1 MTTRITSHLCVSHP
15 VRSMGPMVPTTP
27 SPTHLEDELVDEF
40 LWLEDIHGERP
51 KEWVQEQNQ
60 RTETLLDGPELAS
73 MTERVLGVMDNP
85 SRIAAVTKHG
95 PHYYNFWRDAQHPR
109 GLWRRT
115 TWESWLSDSPDWDVL
130 LDVDELA
137 RTENVDWV
145 FSGARL
151 LRPRYT
157 DGQWQRALVRLSPDG
172 GDAVR
177 TREFDLGTQEF
188 VAGGFDVPTAKSSV
202 SWVDADTLFVATD
215 TGPGSMTES
224 SYPRQVRRV
233 SRGQSITDAPV
244 IFEVPVDHAQAAV
257 YKDHTP
263 GFERV
268 VAMDL
273 VEFFTVRTY
282 LWSEEQWVELDLDP
296 TVSVDLHN
304 QWLLIRPRHTLE
316 LNGIEYPAGCLLAAD
331 VQAFL
336 NGDRSVQSVFTPDE
350 HSSLEGW
357 SWTRDHLILNTLHDV
372 SSALYSTVPG
382 EWELTALPGIP
393 PLHSASAWAVDDE
406 DAKVGNDYFF
416 SVTGFLTPSSLGRG
430 SLPDL
435 SGPDADGAADS
446 TARKASEPAALK
458 RAPSFFDAQ
467 GLEVTQH
474 FAVSA
479 DGTRVPYFQVGPCEL
494 ELDGLNPTL
503 LSGYGGFEVSRTP
516 GYSGATGITW
526 LTREDQR
533 GRTGVYV
540 IANIRG
546 GGEYGPSWHTAALK
560 QNRHRAYE
568 DFAAVAKDL
577 HRRGVCTARNLAC
590 AGGSN
595 GGLLV
600 GNMLTTYPDLFGAI
614 SCGVPLLDMRR
625 YTKLS
630 AGASWIAEYGDPDVP
645 EQWNYIRTFSPYHLL
660 SAATCYP
667 PTLIWTATSDDRVG
681 PVQARKMAAKMLDQG
696 HDNVWFHEATD
707 GGHAGA
713 SDNRQAAALH
723 ARSHEFMWRMLEN
736 LKGR

>member
-1 MTTRITSHLCVSHP
+1 
-15 VRSMGPMVPTTP
+15 MVPTTP

-645 EQWNYIRTFSPYHLL
+645 EQWDYIRTFSPYHLL
-660 SAATCYP
+660 SAAMCYP

>member
-1 MTTRITSHLCVSHP
+1 MVTSS
-15 VRSMGPMVPTTP
+15 T
-27 SPTHLEDELVDEF
+27 SPTNLEDELVDEF

-51 KEWVQEQNQ
+51 MEWVQEQNR
-60 RTETLLDGPELAS
+60 RTETLLDGPDLVA
-73 MTERVLGVMDNP
+73 MTDRVLDVLDSP
-85 SRIAAVTKHG
+85 SRIPSVTKHG
-95 PHYYNFWRDAQHPR
+95 PYYYNFWRDAQHPR

-115 TWESWLSDSPDWDVL
+115 TWESWLIDSPEWDVL

-151 LRPRYT
+151 LRPQYT
-157 DGQWQRALVRLSPDG
+157 DGQWRRVLVRLSPDG

-177 TREFDLGTQEF
+177 TREFDLDTREF

-202 SWVDADTLFVATD
+202 SWVDADTVFVATD

-233 SRGQSITDAPV
+233 TRGQKIADAPV

-273 VEFFTVRTY
+273 VDFFTVRTHV
-282 LWSEEQWVELDLDP
+282 WREDQWVELDVDP
-296 TVSVDLHN
+296 TVSVDLHK
-304 QWLLIRPRHTLE
+304 QWLLLRPRHPLKLDGT
-316 LNGIEYPAGCLLAAD
+316 EYPAGCLLAAD
-331 VQAFL
+331 VNEFM
-336 NGDRSVQSVFTPDE
+336 NGHRSVEPVFTPDA
-350 HSSLEGW
+350 HTSLEGW

-382 EWELTALPGIP
+382 EWDLIPLPGIP

-406 DAKVGNDYFF
+406 DSEAGNDYFF

-435 SGPDADGAADS
+435 SATGAETDDR
-446 TARKASEPAALK
+446 TAREANEPTILK
-458 RAPSFFDAQ
+458 RAPSFFDAR

-474 FAVSA
+474 FAVSK
-479 DGTRVPYFQVGPCEL
+479 DGTRVPYFQVGPRDL

-516 GYSGATGITW
+516 GYSGATGLTW
-526 LTREDQR
+526 LTREDPR

-540 IANIRG
+540 VANIRG

-560 QNRHRAYE
+560 ENRHRAYE
-568 DFAAVAKDL
+568 DFAAVAEDL
-577 HRRGVCTARNLAC
+577 HRRGVCTARKLAC

-600 GNMLTTYPDLFGAI
+600 GNMLTTYPELFGAI

-625 YTKLS
+625 YAKLS
-630 AGASWIAEYGDPDVP
+630 AGASWIAEYGDPEQP
-645 EQWNYIRTFSPYHLL
+645 EQWEYIRTFSPYHLL
-660 SAATCYP
+660 SPAECYP
-667 PTLIWTATSDDRVG
+667 PALIWTATSDDRVG

-696 HDNVWFHEATD
+696 HQNVWFHETTD

-723 ARSHEFMWRMLEN
+723 ARSHEFMWHMLEN
-736 LKGR
+736 PKGR

>member
-1 MTTRITSHLCVSHP
+1 MATP
-15 VRSMGPMVPTTP
+15 PTASARPLTEP
-27 SPTHLEDELVDEF
+27 ADEF
-40 LWLEDIHGERP
+40 LWLEEIHGEQP
-51 KEWVQEQNQ
+51 MEWVREQNR
-60 RTETLLDGPELAS
+60 RTDTLLDGPDLES
-73 MTERVLGVMDNP
+73 MTERVLDALDSP
-85 SRIAAVTKHG
+85 SRIPAVTKHG

-109 GLWRRT
+109 GVWRRT
-115 TWESWLSDSPDWDVL
+115 TWESWLGDNPEWDVL
-130 LDVDELA
+130 LDIDHLA
-137 RTENVDWV
+137 RTESVEWV

-151 LRPRYT
+151 LRPQYT

-177 TREFDLGTQEF
+177 TREFDLEIREF
-188 VAGGFDVPTAKSSV
+188 VTGGFDVPTAKSSV
-202 SWVDADTLFVATD
+202 SWVDADTVFVATD

-233 SRGQSITDAPV
+233 CRGQRVKDAPV
-244 IFEVPVDHAQAAV
+244 IFEVPVTHAQAAV

-268 VAMDL
+268 IAMDL
-273 VEFFTVRTY
+273 ADFFTARTHV
-282 LWSEEQWVELDLDP
+282 WSGEQWVELDLDP
-296 TVSVDLHN
+296 TVSVDLHK
-304 QWLLIRPRHTLE
+304 QWLLMRPRHTLE
-316 LNGIEYPAGCLLAAD
+316 LNGTEYPAGSLLAARVD
-331 VQAFL
+331 AFMR
-336 NGDRSVQSVFTPDE
+336 GDRSVRPVFTPDA
-350 HSSLEGW
+350 HTSLEGW

-382 EWELTALPGIP
+382 VWELTPLPGIP
-393 PLHSASAWAVDDE
+393 PLHSASAWAVDNE
-406 DAKVGNDYFF
+406 DPEVGNDYFF
-416 SVTGFLTPSSLGRG
+416 SVTGFLIPSSLGRG
-430 SLPDL
+430 SLPNPSVL
-435 SGPDADGAADS
+435 GAEADAAAREAGAP
-446 TARKASEPAALK
+446 TILK

-479 DGTRVPYFQVGPCEL
+479 DGTRVPYFQVGPREL

-516 GYSGATGITW
+516 GYSGATGISW
-526 LTREDQR
+526 LTRRDEN

-540 IANIRG
+540 VANIRG

-560 QNRHRAYE
+560 ENRHRAYE
-568 DFAAVAKDL
+568 DFAAVAEDL
-577 HRRGVCTARNLAC
+577 QRRGVCSAPKLAC

-600 GNMLTTYPDLFGAI
+600 GNMLTTYPKLFGAI

-630 AGASWIAEYGDPDVP
+630 AGASWIAEYGDPDQP
-645 EQWNYIRTFSPYHLL
+645 EQWEYMRTFSPYHLL
-660 SAATCYP
+660 SETTSYP

-681 PVQARKMAAKMLDQG
+681 PVQARKMAAKMIEQG
-696 HDNVWFHEATD
+696 HQNMWFHEATD

-723 ARSHEFMWRMLEN
+723 ARSHQFMWQMLS
-736 LKGR
+736 GRTGR

>member
-1 MTTRITSHLCVSHP
+1 
-15 VRSMGPMVPTTP
+15 MVPTTP

-393 PLHSASAWAVDDE
+393 PLHSASAWAVDEE

>member
-1 MTTRITSHLCVSHP
+1 
-15 VRSMGPMVPTTP
+15 MVPTTP

-215 TGPGSMTES
+215 AGPGSMTES

-479 DGTRVPYFQVGPCEL
+479 DGTHVPYFQVGPCEL

-681 PVQARKMAAKMLDQG
+681 PVQARKMAARMLDQG

>member
-1 MTTRITSHLCVSHP
+1 MATTSTASARPQTEP
-15 VRSMGPMVPTTP
+15 A
-27 SPTHLEDELVDEF
+27 DEF
-40 LWLEDIHGERP
+40 LWLEEIHGEQP
-51 KEWVQEQNQ
+51 MEWVREQNR
-60 RTETLLDGPELAS
+60 RTDTLLDGPDLES
-73 MTERVLGVMDNP
+73 MTERVLDVMDSP
-85 SRIAAVTKHG
+85 SRIPAVTKHG
-95 PHYYNFWRDAQHPR
+95 PYYYNFWRDAQHPR

-115 TWESWLSDSPDWDVL
+115 TWESWLSDDPEWDVL
-130 LDVDELA
+130 LDIDHLA
-137 RTENVDWV
+137 RTESVEWV

-151 LRPRYT
+151 LRPQYT
-157 DGQWQRALVRLSPDG
+157 DGQWRRALVRLSPDG

-177 TREFDLGTQEF
+177 TREFDLETGEF
-188 VAGGFDVPTAKSSV
+188 VTGGFDVPTAKSSV
-202 SWVDADTLFVATD
+202 SWMDADTVFVATD

-233 SRGQSITDAPV
+233 SRGQDVKDAPV

-257 YKDHTP
+257 LKDHTP

-268 VAMDL
+268 IAMDL
-273 VEFFTVRTY
+273 VDFFTVRTHV
-282 LWSEEQWVELDLDP
+282 WSDEQWVELDLDP
-296 TVSVDLHN
+296 TVSVDLHK
-304 QWLLIRPRHTLE
+304 QWLLMRPRHTLE
-316 LNGIEYPAGCLLAAD
+316 LNGTEYPAGCLLAAD
-331 VQAFL
+331 VAAYMR
-336 NGDRSVQSVFTPDE
+336 GDRSVQPVFTPDA
-350 HSSLEGW
+350 HTSLEGW

-372 SSALYSTVPG
+372 SSALYSAVPG
-382 EWELTALPGIP
+382 AWELTALPGIP
-393 PLHSASAWAVDDE
+393 PLHSASAWAVDNE
-406 DAKVGNDYFF
+406 DPEVGNDYFF

-435 SGPDADGAADS
+435 SGHGADADDDAAA
-446 TARKASEPAALK
+446 AREASEPTILK

-479 DGTRVPYFQVGPCEL
+479 DGTKVPYFRVGPRDL

-516 GYSGATGITW
+516 GYSGATGISW
-526 LTREDQR
+526 LTRRDDR

-540 IANIRG
+540 VANIRG
-546 GGEYGPSWHTAALK
+546 GGEYGPSWHIAALK
-560 QNRHRAYE
+560 ENRHRAYE
-568 DFAAVAKDL
+568 DFAAVAEDL
-577 HRRGVCTARNLAC
+577 HRRGVCTAPKLAC

-600 GNMLTTYPDLFGAI
+600 GNMLTTYPELFGAI

-630 AGASWIAEYGDPDVP
+630 AGASWIAEYGDPDQP
-645 EQWNYIRTFSPYHLL
+645 EQWEYIRTFSPYHLL
-660 SAATCYP
+660 SEVMSYP

-681 PVQARKMAAKMLDQG
+681 PVQARKMAAKMIDQG
-696 HDNVWFHEATD
+696 HQNIWFHEATD

-713 SDNRQAAALH
+713 ADNRQAAALH
-723 ARSHEFMWRMLEN
+723 ARSHQFMWQMLSGR
-736 LKGR
+736 KGR

>member
-1 MTTRITSHLCVSHP
+1 
-15 VRSMGPMVPTTP
+15 MVPTST
-27 SPTHLEDELVDEF
+27 SPTNLEDELVDEF
-40 LWLEDIHGERP
+40 LWLEDIHSERP
-51 KEWVQEQNQ
+51 MEWVREQNQ
-60 RTETLLDGPELAS
+60 RTETLVDGPELTS
-73 MTERVLGVMDNP
+73 MTERVLDVMDSP

-95 PHYYNFWRDAQHPR
+95 PYYYNFWRDAQHPR

-115 TWESWLSDSPDWDVL
+115 TWDSWLSDSPEWDVL

-145 FSGARL
+145 FSAARL
-151 LRPRYT
+151 LRPQYT
-157 DGQWQRALVRLSPDG
+157 DGQWRRVLVRLSPDG

-177 TREFDLGTQEF
+177 TREFDLETREF

-202 SWVDADTLFVATD
+202 SWVDADTVFVATD

-233 SRGQSITDAPV
+233 SRGQKIVDAPV
-244 IFEVPVDHAQAAV
+244 IFEVPVDHAQAAA

-273 VEFFTVRTY
+273 VDFFTVRTHV
-282 LWSEEQWVELDLDP
+282 WSEDQWVELDLDP
-296 TVSVDLHN
+296 TVSVDLHK
-304 QWLLIRPRHTLE
+304 QWLLMRPRHTLE
-316 LNGIEYPAGCLLAAD
+316 LNGTEYPAGCLLAAD
-331 VQAFL
+331 LQAFM
-336 NGDRSVQSVFTPDE
+336 NGDRSVEPVFTPDA

-357 SWTRDHLILNTLHDV
+357 SWSRDHLILNTLRDV

-382 EWELTALPGIP
+382 EWEPTPLPGIP

-406 DAKVGNDYFF
+406 DPEVGNDYFF

-435 SGPDADGAADS
+435 SGPTTDGAADC
-446 TARKASEPAALK
+446 TARETSEPEILK

-474 FAVSA
+474 FATSA
-479 DGTRVPYFQVGPCEL
+479 DGTRVPYFQVGPRNL

-540 IANIRG
+540 VANIRG

-560 QNRHRAYE
+560 ENRHRAYE
-568 DFAAVAKDL
+568 DFAAVAEDL
-577 HRRGVCTARNLAC
+577 HRRRVCTARKLAC

-600 GNMLTTYPDLFGAI
+600 GNMLTTYPELFGAV

-630 AGASWIAEYGDPDVP
+630 AGASWIAEYGDPDQP
-645 EQWNYIRTFSPYHLL
+645 EQWEYIRTFSPYHLL
-660 SAATCYP
+660 SPVMCYP
-667 PTLIWTATSDDRVG
+667 PALIWTATSDDRVG

-696 HDNVWFHEATD
+696 HKNVWFHEATD

-723 ARSHEFMWRMLEN
+723 ARSHEFMWQMLEN

>member
-1 MTTRITSHLCVSHP
+1 
-15 VRSMGPMVPTTP
+15 MVPTTP

-336 NGDRSVQSVFTPDE
+336 NGDRSVQSVFTPDK

-357 SWTRDHLILNTLHDV
+357 SWARDHLILNTLHDV

-479 DGTRVPYFQVGPCEL
+479 DGTRVPYFQAGPCEL

-533 GRTGVYV
+533 GRTGVCV

-630 AGASWIAEYGDPDVP
+630 AGASWIAEYGDPEQP
-645 EQWNYIRTFSPYHLL
+645 EQWEYIRTFSPYHLL
-660 SAATCYP
+660 SPVMCYP
-667 PTLIWTATSDDRVG
+667 PALIWTATSDDRVG

-696 HDNVWFHEATD
+696 HQNVWFHEATD

-723 ARSHEFMWRMLEN
+723 ARSHEFMWQMLEN
-736 LKGR
+736 PKGR

>member
-1 MTTRITSHLCVSHP
+1 
-15 VRSMGPMVPTTP
+15 MVPTTP

-336 NGDRSVQSVFTPDE
+336 NGDRSVQSVFTPDK

-630 AGASWIAEYGDPDVP
+630 AGASWIAEYGDPEQP
-645 EQWNYIRTFSPYHLL
+645 EQWEYIRTFSPYHLL
-660 SAATCYP
+660 SPVMCYP
-667 PTLIWTATSDDRVG
+667 PALIWTATSDDRVG

-696 HDNVWFHEATD
+696 HQNVWFHEATD

-723 ARSHEFMWRMLEN
+723 ARSHEFMWQMLEN
-736 LKGR
+736 PKGR